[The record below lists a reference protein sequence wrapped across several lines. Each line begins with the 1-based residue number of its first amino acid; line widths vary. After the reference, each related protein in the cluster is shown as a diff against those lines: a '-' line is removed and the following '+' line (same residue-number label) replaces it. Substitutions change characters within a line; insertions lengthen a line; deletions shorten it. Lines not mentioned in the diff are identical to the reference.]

1 MLITINNLQKHF
13 GAFHALKNINLSFP
27 ENQLTAL
34 LGPSGCG
41 KTTLLRII
49 AGLEFADSGKIFFGE
64 KDVTLLSAAERGVG
78 FVFQH
83 YALFQNMTVFD
94 NVAFGLRVKSRR
106 ERPSEEEI
114 HEKVTAL
121 LKLVK
126 LDWLANAY
134 PNQLSGG
141 QKQRIALARS
151 LAVQPKV
158 LLLDEPFGALDAQVR
173 KELRRWL
180 RDLQHDLGVTSIF
193 VTHDQDEALDMSD
206 RIVVMN
212 KGQVEQI
219 DEPNQIYHAPQTPFV
234 TQFVGDVN
242 VFHGH
247 IDCGNLVVGEF
258 AHSLQPHLQPHS
270 NATQAVENH
279 AATAYI
285 RPYELTL
292 SRTAENALAQGN
304 IRHINAIGFI
314 VRIEVESPQTEQ
326 PIEVILTKENYLNGQ
341 YQIGEQVYLVPDK
354 LSLFQ
359 EMNI

>member
-1 MLITINNLQKHF
+1 MSITIFNLEKHF
-13 GAFHALKNINLSFP
+13 GSYHALKNINLSFP
-27 ENQLTAL
+27 NNHLTAL

-49 AGLEFADSGKIFFGE
+49 AGLEFADSGRVLFGKKE
-64 KDVTLLSAAERGVG
+64 VTHLSAAQRGVG

-94 NVAFGLRVKSRR
+94 NVAFGLQVKARR
-106 ERPSEEEI
+106 ERPSREEI
-114 HEKVTAL
+114 QEKVTAL
-121 LKLVK
+121 LQLVK
-126 LDWLANAY
+126 LEWLANAY

-180 RDLQHDLGVTSIF
+180 RDLQQTLNVTSIF

-212 KGQVEQI
+212 KGQIEQV
-219 DEPNQIYHAPQTPFV
+219 DEPNKIYHAPQTPFV

-247 IDCGNLVVGEF
+247 VERGNLVVGGF
-258 AHSLQPHLQPHS
+258 VHNLQSHS
-270 NATQAVENH
+270 NATNVVENQS
-279 AATAYI
+279 ATAYI
-285 RPYELTL
+285 RPYELTI
-292 SRTAENALAQGN
+292 SRHADNALAMGS
-304 IRHINAIGFI
+304 ISHVNAIGFI
-314 VRIEVESPQTEQ
+314 VRVEVNSPQSEQ
-326 PIEVILTKENYLNGQ
+326 PIEVILTKTNYQQAQ
-341 YQIGEQVYLVPDK
+341 YQLGEQVYLVPDK
-354 LSLFQ
+354 LNLFQ

>member
-1 MLITINNLQKHF
+1 MTIKIQQLNKHF
-13 GAFHALKNINLSFP
+13 GQFHALKDINLSFP

-49 AGLEFADSGKIFFGE
+49 AGLEFADNGHIWFGE
-64 KDVTLLSAAERGVG
+64 KEVTQLSAAERGVG

-94 NVAFGLRVKSRR
+94 NVAFGLTVKPRR
-106 ERPSEEEI
+106 ERPSAEEI
-114 HEKVTAL
+114 REKVTAL

-126 LDWLANAY
+126 LEWLADRY

-180 RDLQHDLGVTSIF
+180 RELQHELNVTSIF

-219 DEPNQIYHAPQTPFV
+219 DEPSQIYHAPQTPFV

-247 IDCGNLVVGEF
+247 IDHGNLVIGEF
-258 AHSLQPHLQPHS
+258 AHNLQTHS
-270 NATQAVENH
+270 NATHAVNNQS
-279 AATAYI
+279 ATAYI

-292 SRTAENALAQGN
+292 SRESHNALASGT

-314 VRIEVESPQTEQ
+314 VRIEVESSQTEQ
-326 PIEVILTKENYLNGQ
+326 PIEVILTKENYLNAQ
-341 YQIGEQVYLVPDK
+341 YKIGEQVYLVPDK
-354 LSLFQ
+354 LNLFQ

>member
-1 MLITINNLQKHF
+1 MSIIIENLQKHF
-13 GAFHALKNINLSFP
+13 GTFHALKNINLTFP

-49 AGLEFADSGKIFFGE
+49 AGLEFADSGKILFNE
-64 KDVTLLSAAERGVG
+64 KDVTTLPANQRGVG

-83 YALFQNMTVFD
+83 YALFQNMTVFE
-94 NVAFGLRVKSRR
+94 NVAFGLQVKPRNG
-106 ERPSEEEI
+106 RPSKEEI

-180 RDLQHDLGVTSIF
+180 RELQHELKVTSIF

-219 DEPNQIYHAPQTPFV
+219 DEPNQIYHSPQTPFV

-247 IDCGNLVVGEF
+247 IDRGNLVVGEF
-258 AHSLQPHLQPHS
+258 SHSLQSHN

-292 SRTAENALAQGN
+292 SRIADNALAKGI

-326 PIEVILTKENYLNGQ
+326 PIEVILTKANYLAEN

-354 LSLFQ
+354 LNLFQ

>member
-1 MLITINNLQKHF
+1 M
-13 GAFHALKNINLSFP
+13 
-27 ENQLTAL
+27 
-34 LGPSGCG
+34 
-41 KTTLLRII
+41 
-49 AGLEFADSGKIFFGE
+49 
-64 KDVTLLSAAERGVG
+64 
-78 FVFQH
+78 FQH

-106 ERPSEEEI
+106 ERPSEAEI
-114 HEKVTAL
+114 HEKVTSL

-180 RDLQHDLGVTSIF
+180 RDLQQELSVTSIF

-247 IDCGNLVVGEF
+247 INQGNLVVGEF
-258 AHSLQPHLQPHS
+258 AHSLQPHN

-285 RPYELTL
+285 RPYELTI
-292 SRTAENALAQGN
+292 SRKQDNALAKGN

-314 VRIEVESPQTEQ
+314 VRIEVESLQTEQ
-326 PIEVILTKENYLNGQ
+326 PIEVILTKENYITQQ

-354 LSLFQ
+354 LNLFQ